1 MTQRVP
7 LLPALSGSMVLLM
20 GTSLPTALAETASS
34 ASTAEQQAILGRL
47 RERQQEEQERWRR
60 FGDVEVDWTSWKPFD
75 SHPYVW
81 ITPWRRAVTR
91 PTAIGGL
98 SWPSTPDT
106 NPKGSIPDRALAVNC
121 RDMTI
126 NRKRAGSNWGDWR
139 VPAVGTPAE
148 QLLLTACSSL
158 SS

>member
-7 LLPALSGSMVLLM
+7 LLPLLSGSLMLLM
-20 GTSLPTALAETASS
+20 GSGGIPAVRAETAPS
-34 ASTAEQQAILGRL
+34 AEQQALLERL
-47 RERQQEEQERWRR
+47 RERQAQEHERWRR

-75 SHPYVW
+75 SHPYIWV
-81 ITPWRRAVTR
+81 TPWRRAVTR

-98 SWPSTPDT
+98 SWPSTPES
-106 NPKGSIPDRALAVNC
+106 NPKSNVPDRALAVNC
-121 RDMTI
+121 RDLTL

-139 VPAVGTPAE
+139 VPGAGTPAE
-148 QLLLTACSSL
+148 QLLLDACSSL